1 MRPLL
6 AFTFFILSAFT
17 IKAQNT
23 NGWTKEELRMANT
36 AGDADYLT
44 GEEKDMVIY
53 MNLVRMDGERFFNTF
68 LQDFIDAHNEQ
79 MKQYSNYERL
89 KIDRK
94 DKYYLSLKNDL
105 KNIKL
110 LPVFWPDEALSQVAK
125 MHAKDLGRNNFAKH
139 NSSDGRTPKDR
150 IGKLYPK
157 RSSGENLAFGFS
169 SGLGN
174 ICLLLIDKGV
184 PDLGHRKLILNTSY
198 QLNTVGLSIQP
209 HKTYRYCA
217 VIDFVSLPD

>member
-1 MRPLL
+1 MKPLL
-6 AFTFFILSAFT
+6 AFTFFILSALT
-17 IKAQNT
+17 LQAQNT
-23 NGWTKEELRMANT
+23 SGWTKEELRMANT
-36 AGDADYLT
+36 AGNADYLT

-79 MKQYSNYERL
+79 MKQYSNYEKL

-110 LPVFWPDEALSQVAK
+110 LPVFWPDEALSQVA
-125 MHAKDLGRNNFAKH
+125 MLHAKDLGRNNFAKH